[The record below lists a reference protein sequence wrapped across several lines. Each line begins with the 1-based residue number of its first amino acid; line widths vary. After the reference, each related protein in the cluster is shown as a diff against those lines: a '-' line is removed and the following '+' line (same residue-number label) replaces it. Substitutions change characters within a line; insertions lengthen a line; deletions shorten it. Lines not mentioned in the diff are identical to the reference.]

1 MVGMAI
7 RAPDGANKGYR
18 TQLSSLGMNERLVA
32 EFNNLV
38 LPEPAERRSFLLES
52 VKHTLSNQ

>member
-1 MVGMAI
+1 
-7 RAPDGANKGYR
+7 
-18 TQLSSLGMNERLVA
+18 MNELLVA

-38 LPEPAERRSFLLES
+38 FPEPAERRSFLLES